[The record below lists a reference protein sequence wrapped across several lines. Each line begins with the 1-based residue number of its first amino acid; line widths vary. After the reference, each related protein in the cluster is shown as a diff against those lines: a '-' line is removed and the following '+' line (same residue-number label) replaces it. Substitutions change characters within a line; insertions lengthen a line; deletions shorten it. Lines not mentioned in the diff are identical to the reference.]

1 VPKNIPH
8 HAQKAFSN
16 GTNEANF
23 GLLGIVQKW
32 RSSIVMQNSTEKAY
46 KEKER
51 ERKRE
56 RERERERELYLAFCV
71 HIFLG
76 GKKGEYF

>member
-1 VPKNIPH
+1 MPKNIPH

-46 KEKER
+46 KE
-51 ERKRE
+51 RE
-56 RERERERELYLAFCV
+56 RERERESFILPSV
-71 HIFLG
+71 HTFFW

>member
-1 VPKNIPH
+1 MPKNIPH

-46 KEKER
+46 KE
-51 ERKRE
+51 
-56 RERERERELYLAFCV
+56 RERERERELYLAFCA
-71 HIFLG
+71 HIFL